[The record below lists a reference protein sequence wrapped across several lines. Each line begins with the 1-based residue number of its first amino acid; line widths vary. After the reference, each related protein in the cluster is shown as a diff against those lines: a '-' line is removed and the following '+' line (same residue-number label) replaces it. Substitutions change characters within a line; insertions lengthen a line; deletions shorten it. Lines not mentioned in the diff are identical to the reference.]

1 MSAVDGARPDESQGG
16 APAPAPCEGVA
27 ARTGPPASGGMGT
40 LRIALTQAAA
50 SGARYRLEGAL
61 FSLFRSAGDGL
72 EYSDVLS
79 AADSADG
86 DRIEVALPSG
96 EWSLR

>member
-1 MSAVDGARPDESQGG
+1 
-16 APAPAPCEGVA
+16 
-27 ARTGPPASGGMGT
+27 MGT